1 MAAAKVAKIAE
12 RQAADGVSA
21 PAGVCLP
28 FSTLEWALRDAGGA
42 AYDHYYDLLAVLETA
57 DDATTR
63 QVRSRNWAT
72 GHARDSRRERRR
84 ESKE

>member
-1 MAAAKVAKIAE
+1 
-12 RQAADGVSA
+12 VSA

-57 DDATTR
+57 DEPTAAQVSESWRSLTR
-63 QVRSRNWAT
+63 LVPPHPVAALVTSYVRSHLTKAT
-72 GHARDSRRERRR
+72 ALRLLL
-84 ESKE
+84 

>member
-1 MAAAKVAKIAE
+1 VWL
-12 RQAADGVSA
+12 QAADGVSA

-57 DDATTR
+57 DEATAS
-63 QVRSRNWAT
+63 QVSGLAC
-72 GHARDSRRERRR
+72 
-84 ESKE
+84 